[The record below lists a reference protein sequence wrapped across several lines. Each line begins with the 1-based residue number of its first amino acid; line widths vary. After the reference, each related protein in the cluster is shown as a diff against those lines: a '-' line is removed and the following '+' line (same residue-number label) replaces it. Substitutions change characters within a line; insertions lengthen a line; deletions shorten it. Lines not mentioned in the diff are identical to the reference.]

1 MTQPDHNRGP
11 RGRQLQHRA
20 HSALPCRPHHVVVI
34 AQIGVFYSATAEAQN
49 AADAGY
55 YSARIIGG
63 TSEDGVEQAQ
73 YRLAKTSSL
82 KGAHVEV
89 QRERD
94 QVTVTVTGTTSA
106 LPPFLPRN
114 HHHPPNA
121 RPLRRSLARLNHQPP
136 TVPNSKEV
144 PPVKTSS
151 RGFSP

>member
-1 MTQPDHNRGP
+1 MTHPDHNEDHEAGSYSIELILLFP
-11 RGRQLQHRA
+11 V
-20 HSALPCRPHHVVVI
+20 ALIIVVVI

-55 YSARIIGG
+55 YRARIIGG

-73 YRLAKTSSL
+73 YHLTKTSFL

-106 LPPFLPRN
+106 LPPFLPEITITRQMQG
-114 HHHPPNA
+114 PSEEA
-121 RPLRRSLARLNHQPP
+121 LR
-136 TVPNSKEV
+136 
-144 PPVKTSS
+144 
-151 RGFSP
+151 G

>member
-1 MTQPDHNRGP
+1 MTHNEDHEAGSYSIELILLFP
-11 RGRQLQHRA
+11 VVLII
-20 HSALPCRPHHVVVI
+20 VVVI
-34 AQIGVFYSATAEAQN
+34 AQIGVFYFATAEAQN

-106 LPPFLPRN
+106 LPPFLPEITITRQMQG
-114 HHHPPNA
+114 PSEEA
-121 RPLRRSLARLNHQPP
+121 LR
-136 TVPNSKEV
+136 
-144 PPVKTSS
+144 
-151 RGFSP
+151 G

>member
-1 MTQPDHNRGP
+1 MTQPDHNEDHEAGSYSIELILLFP
-11 RGRQLQHRA
+11 V
-20 HSALPCRPHHVVVI
+20 ALIIVVVI

-55 YSARIIGG
+55 YRARIIGG

-73 YRLAKTSSL
+73 YRLTKTSSL

-106 LPPFLPRN
+106 LPPFLPEITITRQMQG
-114 HHHPPNA
+114 PSEEA
-121 RPLRRSLARLNHQPP
+121 LR
-136 TVPNSKEV
+136 
-144 PPVKTSS
+144 
-151 RGFSP
+151 G

>member
-1 MTQPDHNRGP
+1 MTQPDHNEDHEAGSYSIELILLFP
-11 RGRQLQHRA
+11 V
-20 HSALPCRPHHVVVI
+20 ALIIVVVI

-106 LPPFLPRN
+106 LPPFLPEITITRQMQG
-114 HHHPPNA
+114 PSEEA
-121 RPLRRSLARLNHQPP
+121 LR
-136 TVPNSKEV
+136 
-144 PPVKTSS
+144 
-151 RGFSP
+151 G

>member
-1 MTQPDHNRGP
+1 MTHPDHNEDHEAGSYSIELILLFP
-11 RGRQLQHRA
+11 V
-20 HSALPCRPHHVVVI
+20 ALIIVVVI

-55 YSARIIGG
+55 YRARIIDG

-73 YRLAKTSSL
+73 YRLTKTSSL

-106 LPPFLPRN
+106 LPPFLPEITITRQMQG
-114 HHHPPNA
+114 PSEEA
-121 RPLRRSLARLNHQPP
+121 LR
-136 TVPNSKEV
+136 
-144 PPVKTSS
+144 
-151 RGFSP
+151 G

>member
-1 MTQPDHNRGP
+1 MTHPDHNEDHEAGSYSIELILLFP
-11 RGRQLQHRA
+11 V
-20 HSALPCRPHHVVVI
+20 ALIIVVVI

-73 YRLAKTSSL
+73 YRLTKTSSL

-106 LPPFLPRN
+106 LPPFLPEITITRQMQG
-114 HHHPPNA
+114 PSEEA
-121 RPLRRSLARLNHQPP
+121 LR
-136 TVPNSKEV
+136 
-144 PPVKTSS
+144 
-151 RGFSP
+151 G

>member
-1 MTQPDHNRGP
+1 MTHPDHNEDHEAGSYSIELILLFP
-11 RGRQLQHRA
+11 V
-20 HSALPCRPHHVVVI
+20 ALIIVVVI

-55 YSARIIGG
+55 NRARIIGG

-73 YRLAKTSSL
+73 YRLTKTSSL

-106 LPPFLPRN
+106 LPPFLPEITITRQMQG
-114 HHHPPNA
+114 PSEEA
-121 RPLRRSLARLNHQPP
+121 LR
-136 TVPNSKEV
+136 
-144 PPVKTSS
+144 
-151 RGFSP
+151 G